1 MSPFKGRV
9 SQERKNFLNITK
21 LCQRP
26 QWHAIFYL
34 KITTIKLNMS
44 FKSSCRSLSLLSY
57 ESYSKMKRLVT
68 PTPGTAV
75 LILAQTDW
83 IKTGGYWRK
92 GLEGTKKSH
101 ISQSQS
107 KKKYMSCSFCTSA
120 FEFLH
125 VKHSHAKK
133 CDLSCWERWYNKY
146 V

>member
-26 QWHAIFYL
+26 QWQAIFYL
-34 KITTIKLNMS
+34 KITTIKLNKS

-75 LILAQTDW
+75 LILAQTD
-83 IKTGGYWRK
+83 
-92 GLEGTKKSH
+92 
-101 ISQSQS
+101 
-107 KKKYMSCSFCTSA
+107 
-120 FEFLH
+120 
-125 VKHSHAKK
+125 
-133 CDLSCWERWYNKY
+133 
-146 V
+146 